1 MAANRERSSG
11 AAPGARRFLDFG
23 FAAVLGSE
31 PLLQHLME
39 PKKMAQITKA
49 DVEYVA
55 SLAQLSLDEDV
66 KERLV
71 KEMGDILGYIDQLN
85 GLDTEGIEPTMHAL
99 SMVNVFR
106 EDEEAGSISREEA
119 LANAPEADGE
129 YFLVPKIL
137 DTE

>member
-1 MAANRERSSG
+1 M
-11 AAPGARRFLDFG
+11 
-23 FAAVLGSE
+23 
-31 PLLQHLME
+31 
-39 PKKMAQITKA
+39 
-49 DVEYVA
+49 
-55 SLAQLSLDEDV
+55 
-66 KERLV
+66 

-106 EDEEAGSISREEA
+106 EDEVAGSISREEA